1 MRDNLL
7 SESEMAFARI
17 VWQNE
22 PIRSGELVKLC
33 SEKLGWK
40 KPTTYTVLRN
50 LCKAGIFKNEDA
62 VVSALMTQDEYLA
75 QESSKIVNDRFDG
88 SIARFVT
95 AFADKSKLY
104 MGTVYGSVFDHP
116 VLIIAAPIVQAAAP
130 DRDVSAVG
138 AGGISHPASC
148 SDHRDLSSA
157 SGSGGTHYFQECA
170 KSLSG
175 TDPGQAGSRG

>member
-1 MRDNLL
+1 MRGNLL

-50 LCKAGIFKNEDA
+50 LCTAGIFKNENA
-62 VVSALMTQDEYLA
+62 VVSALITQDEYLA
-75 QESSKIVNDRFDG
+75 QESSKIVNERFDG

-95 AFADKSKLY
+95 AFADKSKL
-104 MGTVYGSVFDHP
+104 SRKQIEELKKF
-116 VLIIAAPIVQAAAP
+116 IE
-130 DRDVSAVG
+130 
-138 AGGISHPASC
+138 
-148 SDHRDLSSA
+148 
-157 SGSGGTHYFQECA
+157 ECE
-170 KSLSG
+170 
-175 TDPGQAGSRG
+175 